1 MTEIQPEVEA
11 EAEVKEEVAAP
22 PEAEADNVEVK
33 NEEEVYEVQ
42 EKVLEVPEVEA
53 EDSLP
58 VVEDIPETTEVIE
71 PPTPPEV
78 KQEQPISEEEEEE
91 EEENAEPIVVNYN
104 NNNNNK
110 VGLAWNGIRS
120 CRIYYLGLEINAM
133 VNGGES
139 T

>member
-58 VVEDIPETTEVIE
+58 VVEDKSETTEVIE

-78 KQEQPISEEEEEE
+78 KPEQPISEEEEE
-91 EEENAEPIVVNYN
+91 EEENAEPIVVNY